1 MSYEKINIGNPP
13 QAEEIIIEEE
23 DNQESEEEQE
33 EIIIKEVVVE
43 DSEDSDDSDDSD
55 EQEEEPK
62 SKVGR
67 PKGSKN
73 KKRDKRIQQLVERAK
88 KAEERAEEAEK
99 RNQEFEQKLFNSTK
113 DSYSSKQKALEN
125 QLESLEKRLE
135 QSLDDGDTAQAVKLQ
150 KELTQTMMEYAAINY
165 ELQNAPK
172 EYVPRQREAQTNPS
186 DYALE
191 WVDDHPEFN
200 NDIEFRNAALGV
212 NSKLINEGFDPDSE
226 EFYQELDKRLS
237 RRYPE
242 FYDINSEDMVQLDS
256 GNKNPRASRSSET
269 ENIESEDDYPQT
281 VAGASRT
288 PNGSTSVKKSR
299 KNSKNTVILTEEDKA
314 IMQNWGI
321 DPIQYA
327 KRKKL
332 MENSEKGDYVPII
345 IPTDK

>member
-13 QAEEIIIEEE
+13 QAEEIVIEEE
-23 DNQESEEEQE
+23 EKTELEEPTLQ
-33 EIIIKEVVVE
+33 EVVIE
-43 DSEDSDDSDDSD
+43 EAADSEDS
-55 EQEEEPK
+55 EVQEEEKPK
-62 SKVGR
+62 SKAGR

-88 KAEERAEEAEK
+88 KAEEQAEQIA
-99 RNQEFEQKLFNSTK
+99 QENEYYKEQLFNSTK
-113 DSYSSKQKALEN
+113 NSYSSKQKALETE
-125 QLESLEKRLE
+125 LSSLEQKL
-135 QSLDDGDTAQAVKLQ
+135 QNALDEDDTAEAVKLQ
-150 KELTQTMMEYAAINY
+150 KELTQTMMEFAAVNY
-165 ELQNAPK
+165 ELQSAPK
-172 EYVPRQREAQTNPS
+172 EYVPQQREAQTEPS
-186 DYALE
+186 DYALG

-242 FYDINSEDMVQLDS
+242 FYDINSEDVVQLDS
-256 GNKNPRASRSSET
+256 GNKNPPASKSSET

-288 PNGSTSVKKSR
+288 PSGSTSVKKSR
-299 KNSKNTVILTEEDKA
+299 KNSKNTVILTEEDKN

-332 MENSEKGDYVPII
+332 MEESEKGDYVPII